1 MARVKAFPY
10 ILPQPEHIRAVEWLQ
25 RVGDEDVPLQ
35 EILPHWDPGTM
46 LQLSVKIEVNVGRIR
61 SNCRL
66 APDDLLRAVVV
77 WHSPGTNLRG
87 CGSCLE
93 LEETN
98 SLVPFNLTLTVPGE
112 LLADRVRV
120 EAQLILAGYGK
131 SSFQLSPRRPGS
143 ILWREEKMIILE
155 GLGSRFPIELID
167 FAESSWLPENAS
179 WFLDWDDS
187 DLEQMALRSMRLFL
201 NARNVRVRRAVAE
214 SLPMDEPIREII
226 QFDVGRTM
234 IIGALEN
241 ETFARNPEYSFIDGS
256 VGSYIRRLIRIL
268 FPNEN
273 WDGIINLY
281 RQNRFRFECEL
292 QARFKLFQGT

>member
-1 MARVKAFPY
+1 MARIKAFPY
-10 ILPQPEHIRAVEWLQ
+10 ILPQNEHIRTIEWLQ
-25 RVGDEDVPLQ
+25 RVGDEDIPLQ
-35 EILPHWDPGTM
+35 EILPHWDPGM
-46 LQLSVKIEVNVGRIR
+46 ALQVSVKVEAKVDGIR
-61 SNCRL
+61 SDCRL
-66 APDDLLRAVVV
+66 APDDSLRAVVV
-77 WHSPGTNLRG
+77 WHSLGTNLRG
-87 CGSCLE
+87 CGSYVE
-93 LEETN
+93 LNGTHS
-98 SLVPFNLTLTVPGE
+98 SLPLNLTLTLPGE

-120 EAQLILAGYGK
+120 EAQLILAGPGK
-131 SSFQLSPRRPGS
+131 SSFQLSPRHPGS

-214 SLPMDEPIREII
+214 SLSIDEAIREII

-241 ETFARNPEYSFIDGS
+241 EMFAQNPDYSYVDGS
-256 VGSYIRRLIRIL
+256 VGSYARRLIRTL

-273 WDGIINLY
+273 WEGIIHLY
-281 RQNRFRFECEL
+281 RQNRSRFECEL
-292 QARFKLFQGT
+292 QDRFRLFQGI